1 MSEET
6 VPNARETRRRILTRF
21 VGVSAG
27 LFAGLAA
34 RGTPTALA
42 GNYACCNLAFP
53 HGPFCPSCGSGCW
66 TCPAGYHAHAW
77 YCCYA
82 SRLWGCGECNTGA
95 DCWSGS
101 FACSRAWRSEMAC

>member
-1 MSEET
+1 VSEET
-6 VPNARETRRRILTRF
+6 VPKARETRRRILTRF
-21 VGVSAG
+21 VGASAG

-53 HGPFCPSCGSGCW
+53 HGPFCPSCGTGCW
-66 TCPAGYHAHAW
+66 TCPPGYHAHAW

-82 SRLWGCGECNTGA
+82 GSLWGCGECNTGS
-95 DCWSGS
+95 DCWTGS
-101 FACSRAWRSEMAC
+101 FTCSRAWRSSAPC